1 MMAITYVFME
11 KWEAISEVSAGN
23 SLDNALCGSER
34 VIFGIFYIKTS
45 NLHKLWLQDIV
56 APMCLSIGTP
66 KTINFH
72 FVPNGKL
79 MFLGV
84 PVFKH
89 IRV

>member
-1 MMAITYVFME
+1 MFLWRNGKAVS
-11 KWEAISEVSAGN
+11 KVSAGN
-23 SLDNALCGSER
+23 SLDNSLYSSER
-34 VIFGIFYIKTS
+34 VIFGIFYNKTI
-45 NLHKLWLQDIV
+45 NLHKLWLQDIIT
-56 APMCLSIGTP
+56 PICLSIGTP

-89 IRV
+89 LRV